1 MAGRVRV
8 FIACSLDGFIA
19 GEGDDLSWLPASP
32 EDHGYDAFMADIGAL
47 LIGRGTFDVASG
59 FDPWPYGDRP
69 VLVATT
75 RSLVVPGPTVRE
87 VSGPIAE
94 LVAEAR
100 HAAGERDVYLDGG
113 NLIRQA
119 LDADLIDE
127 LTVTFIPVVLGAGHP
142 LFAGVS
148 HRRHFELLGHRVVSG
163 LLQGTYRPV
172 ATIAGQ

>member
-1 MAGRVRV
+1 MTGRVRV

-19 GEGDDLSWLPASP
+19 GEGDDLSWLPDSP
-32 EDHGYDAFMADIGAL
+32 EDHGYDALMADVGAL
-47 LIGRGTFDVASG
+47 LIGRATFDVASG

-75 RSLVVPGPTVRE
+75 RSIVVPVPTVRE
-87 VSGPIAE
+87 VSGPIAG
-94 LVAEAR
+94 LVSEAL
-100 HAAGERDVYLDGG
+100 HAAAGRDVYLDGG

-148 HRRHFELLGHRVVSG
+148 HRRHMHLVAHRVVSG
-163 LLQGTYRPV
+163 LMQGTYRPG
-172 ATIAGQ
+172 AAPSAP

>member
-1 MAGRVRV
+1 MTGRVRV

-19 GEGDDLSWLPASP
+19 GDDDDLSWLPDSP
-32 EDHGYDAFMADIGAL
+32 EDHGYDAFMAEVGAL

-75 RSLVVPGPTVRE
+75 RPMVVPGPTVRE
-87 VSGPIAE
+87 VAGAIAT
-94 LVAEAR
+94 LVDQAR
-100 HAAGERDVYLDGG
+100 TAAGGRDVYLDGG

-127 LTVTFIPVVLGAGHP
+127 LIVTFIPVILGAGDP
-142 LFAGVS
+142 LFAGVA
-148 HRRHFELLGHRVVSG
+148 HRRHLQLVSHRVVSG
-163 LLQGTYRPV
+163 LMQGTYRPV
-172 ATIAGQ
+172 VAI